1 MLNRRRQIAGLLSS
15 GSRLR
20 TQTGRVLS
28 GLVLAVTTPHIAD
41 AALEGERRADNQD
54 RKHDDP
60 ANGRDSS
67 EKNNQSKQESNE
79 RNDGKAGA
87 ETRDASAKSDNSD
100 KRVRKE
106 STNENHESRE
116 QRATDSEKSRG
127 DSGRNGRSDS
137 DSSERSAEGGDAHH
151 PGDRRVLSFEQRANE
166 PTGDSPSRNAPDAT
180 SATPANPN
188 VVIDDVP
195 DTSINDLVVQA
206 NDNVLASV
214 STSGGFAFA
223 RSGDVIAVS
232 GPDGASI
239 VQTGDVSTGTNGT
252 SPTAPSDEG
261 GNNNVDFM
269 S

>member
-1 MLNRRRQIAGLLSS
+1 VLNRRRQIAGLLSS

-106 STNENHESRE
+106 STNENDESRE

-137 DSSERSAEGGDAHH
+137 DSSESSAEGGDAHH
-151 PGDRRVLSFEQRANE
+151 GDRHALSFEQRANE

>member
-1 MLNRRRQIAGLLSS
+1 VLNRRRQIAGLLSS

-60 ANGRDSS
+60 SNGRDTS
-67 EKNNQSKQESNE
+67 EKNNQSEKESDE
-79 RNDGKAGA
+79 RNDGKASA
-87 ETRDASAKSDNSD
+87 ETRDSSAKSDNSD

-106 STNENHESRE
+106 STNENDESRE

-137 DSSERSAEGGDAHH
+137 DSSESSAEGGDSHH

>member
-1 MLNRRRQIAGLLSS
+1 VLNRKGQIAGLISS
-15 GSRLR
+15 GARLR
-20 TQTGRVLS
+20 SQTGRVLS
-28 GLVLAVTTPHIAD
+28 GLVLAVTTPHIAN

-60 ANGRDSS
+60 RNGRDTS
-67 EKNNQSKQESNE
+67 EKNNQSEKESDE
-79 RNDGKAGA
+79 RNDGKASA
-87 ETRDASAKSDNSD
+87 ETRDSSAESDNSD

-106 STNENHESRE
+106 STNENDESRE

-137 DSSERSAEGGDAHH
+137 NSSESSAEGGDPHH
-151 PGDRRVLSFEQRANE
+151 HGERHVLSFEQRANE
-166 PTGDSPSRNAPDAT
+166 LTGESPPRNAPDAT

-195 DTSINDLVVQA
+195 DTSIGDLVVQA

-214 STSGGFAFA
+214 SSSGGFAFA

-239 VQTGDVSTGTNGT
+239 VHIGDVSTGTSGT
-252 SPTAPSDEG
+252 RPTEPSDDG
-261 GNNNVDFM
+261 GNNDVGFT